1 VKPVGAG
8 TPFVPDAVTD
18 ESAGAVK
25 VIEGVAVNTLVV
37 PSAFFAVM
45 TVLGDSVALTVA
57 RYPGV
62 PGGVAT
68 VVVFTPVVALPSGL
82 TVAANEV
89 VAEGF
94 VTTGASSPPPHP
106 PAIIKVPNKAD
117 KLSIFNN
124 LLILNTS
131 LFLYEILARKIPYPV
146 RVMIH
151 YQTLL
156 YTRISH
162 NRELTSRTKSTVIFP
177 LKNKEEVDSP

>member
-1 VKPVGAG
+1 LITEPTALPGTGIVMVIGGLNVAEAAPVICTSTAPEVEAKAVKPVGAG

-45 TVLGDSVALTVA
+45 VVPGGSVAVTDA

-68 VVVFTPVVALPSGL
+68 VVVIAPVVALPFGL
-82 TVAANEV
+82 TVAAKEV

-94 VTTGASSPPPHP
+94 VTTGSSLPSPHP
-106 PAIIKVPNKAD
+106 PAIIKAPNKAA
-117 KLSIFNN
+117 KPTIFNN
-124 LLILNTS
+124 FIIPPCPRSILC
-131 LFLYEILARKIPYPV
+131 PV
-146 RVMIH
+146 
-151 YQTLL
+151 
-156 YTRISH
+156 
-162 NRELTSRTKSTVIFP
+162 
-177 LKNKEEVDSP
+177 EVAPH